1 MTTAITEIKI
11 PDISVEE
18 NIETRS
24 IERDERDEIVNENNR
39 GWVTTDDLVEV
50 TLDYAV
56 DDPPEASSGRNQ
68 VVEFLQPAESEDNL
82 PLGSES
88 SILALV
94 QVLRTNVGSLPNL
107 NPRLGR
113 RVKDFQFA
121 QSERSNRYAI
131 RPFGFVALFANLSD
145 IRSDLRWAED
155 AAWRRE
161 NGKPYVSWE
170 DFEARRSKGLQRP
183 YLTYLLVLS
192 HIVMMI
198 WSFQANNWKMESMNV
213 NPLAGPSSE
222 ALLKLGALN
231 TREMIETASWY
242 RLVTATFLHA
252 GIIHLVMNAAVLAVL
267 GRAIELN
274 HGIIA
279 TFFLFFVPAVGGN
292 VVSAL
297 MQPGYTLVGASGGI
311 FGLIGACVA
320 DAILNWK
327 LMFLVFKDRPG
338 MSGCWMKFRCIFWLC
353 LELIIHSLIG
363 FTPYVDN
370 FAHLG
375 GLLYGL
381 LVAFMIMERLPL
393 SFFGKGKGGCHRFR
407 IAISQFF
414 AAALVTSLLL
424 VSSIWLSQSDGVT
437 IPCPDCRYIS
447 CAPFPFWTED
457 KWWSCDGCD
466 AVTAELY
473 KNEDGSFY
481 NEIEVFC
488 PDGMPVFGDISE
500 HEYSESDMDD
510 MQKMLPGLC
519 RTLC

>member
-1 MTTAITEIKI
+1 MTTANTESNML
-11 PDISVEE
+11 DISIDGIEPLPVETDE
-18 NIETRS
+18 SVSAPN
-24 IERDERDEIVNENNR
+24 RD
-39 GWVTTDDLVEV
+39 WVTTDDMVDV

-56 DDPPEASSGRNQ
+56 EDLPEAPDRNH
-68 VVEFLQPAESEDNL
+68 VVEFLQPAESEQDD
-82 PLGSES
+82 PLGSEL
-88 SILALV
+88 SIMGLV
-94 QVLRTNVGSLPNL
+94 QVLRTNVASLSNL

-131 RPFGFVALFANLSD
+131 RPFGFYALFANLSD

-161 NGKPYVSWE
+161 NGKPYISWE

-192 HIVMMI
+192 HIGMMI
-198 WSFQANNWKMESMNV
+198 WAFHVNDWKMEPMNV
-213 NPLAGPSSE
+213 NPFAGPSSDT
-222 ALLKLGALN
+222 LLKLGGLN
-231 TREMIETASWY
+231 AQKMVETSTWY
-242 RLVTATFLHA
+242 RLITATFLHA
-252 GIIHLVMNAAVLAVL
+252 GLIHLVMNAAVLAVL

-279 TFFLFFVPAVGGN
+279 TLFLFFVPAVGGN
-292 VVSAL
+292 VISAL

-311 FGLIGACVA
+311 FGLIGACIA

-338 MSGCWMKFRCIFWLC
+338 MSGCWMKFWCIFWLV
-353 LELIIHSLIG
+353 LELIIHALIG

-375 GLLYGL
+375 GMLYGVL
-381 LVAFMIMERLPL
+381 AACIIMERLPL
-393 SFFGKGKGGCHRFR
+393 SFFGKGNGCCHRFR
-407 IAISQFF
+407 IAINQLF
-414 AAALVTSLLL
+414 AAALVTALLL
-424 VSSIWLSQSDGVT
+424 LSSVWLSRSDGVSV
-437 IPCPDCRYIS
+437 PCPSCRYIS
-447 CAPFPFWTED
+447 CAPFPFWTDD

-466 AVTAELY
+466 SVSGELY

-481 NEIEVFC
+481 REIELFC
-488 PDGMPVFGDISE
+488 PDGTPVTGDISE
-500 HEYSESDMDD
+500 NEYTDEDTGHLRTL
-510 MQKMLPGLC
+510 LPDLC